1 MTTAPRWRCPAP
13 PATSPTRRMARRSP
27 PARSAT
33 PRRRWRRAG
42 STPAPR
48 TGAASTATGPT
59 SGSPRRTAACAATP
73 ARRSMRT
80 GRPAPAATRSR
91 ASPGLR
97 CRSPRGDDV
106 TLRLK
111 LFVLIAGVIIF
122 AMSGVTA
129 VALWRE
135 VQRGQELLRREGA
148 ALAATAA
155 GEASRWVRADGL
167 EPGGDEALRPVLE
180 GLTRGGQFDR
190 AWVVDRAGKIVAC
203 RSLTAAPCPE
213 GPPPSEFAAVDLP
226 LQSLARLVKPAS
238 IVATFWIVVGHVLT
252 AIFIR
257 QVTRPLV
264 RLSEAAESLAEERGV
279 RLDPPEDKEL
289 ADLVRAFNHMSA
301 RLEERRAENQRL
313 IAELEARVAQ
323 KTREVL
329 RADRL
334 ATLGGIAAGFA
345 HEIGNSLNVI
355 RGYGSVASRELPAE
369 SPVKSDVEA
378 IRREVTRAAG
388 LIERFLV
395 FARARTVHP
404 HAQPVAPI
412 VREAAEVVGPA
423 AAQANVERT
432 VEIPDGLPEVVA
444 DAELLRQAFLNLC
457 VNAIQ
462 AMQERGG
469 GRLAVRARREGDAV
483 VVEVADTGPGID
495 PETRAHVFEP
505 FYTTKANGTGLGLAI
520 VRQAAEAHGGSV
532 EVESALGAGATFRV
546 RLPAAGALEHEA
558 A

>member
-1 MTTAPRWRCPAP
+1 
-13 PATSPTRRMARRSP
+13 
-27 PARSAT
+27 
-33 PRRRWRRAG
+33 
-42 STPAPR
+42 
-48 TGAASTATGPT
+48 
-59 SGSPRRTAACAATP
+59 
-73 ARRSMRT
+73 
-80 GRPAPAATRSR
+80 
-91 ASPGLR
+91 
-97 CRSPRGDDV
+97 V

-155 GEASRWVRADGL
+155 AEASRWARADGL
-167 EPGGDEALRPVLE
+167 EPGGAEALRPVLE

-190 AWVVDRAGKIVAC
+190 AWVVDRAGKVVAC
-203 RSLTAAPCPE
+203 RSLTAATCPD

-226 LQSLARLVKPAS
+226 MQALARLVKPEGIVATAPVLRDGLVVGAVAVEFTHEEVVGNARDLAWGAS

-313 IAELEARVAQ
+313 IAELEGRVAQ

-355 RGYGSVASRELPAE
+355 RGYSSVAARELPGH
-369 SPVKSDVEA
+369 SPVKDDVEA
-378 IRREVTRAAG
+378 IRREVGRAAA

-404 HAQPVAPI
+404 HAQPIAPI

-423 AAQANVERT
+423 AAIAQVER
-432 VEIPDGLPEVVA
+432 VIELDEGLPEIVA

-457 VNAIQ
+457 VNAIH
-462 AMQERGG
+462 AMQEQGG
-469 GRLAVRARREGDAV
+469 GRLSVRARRDGEAV
-483 VVEVADTGPGID
+483 VVEVTDTGPGIQPD
-495 PETRAHVFEP
+495 VRDHVFEP
-505 FYTTKANGTGLGLAI
+505 FFTTKAQGTGLGLAI

-532 EVESALGAGATFRV
+532 EVESAPGAGATFRV
-546 RLPAAGALEHEA
+546 RLPAAPA
-558 A
+558 AAEPQSAGGSA

>member
-1 MTTAPRWRCPAP
+1 M
-13 PATSPTRRMARRSP
+13 
-27 PARSAT
+27 
-33 PRRRWRRAG
+33 
-42 STPAPR
+42 
-48 TGAASTATGPT
+48 
-59 SGSPRRTAACAATP
+59 
-73 ARRSMRT
+73 
-80 GRPAPAATRSR
+80 
-91 ASPGLR
+91 
-97 CRSPRGDDV
+97 

-111 LFVLIAGVIIF
+111 LFVLIAAVIIF

-148 ALAATAA
+148 AIAATAA
-155 GEASRWVRADGL
+155 ADASRWVRGDGLGL
-167 EPGGDEALRPVLE
+167 EPGGAEALRPVLE
-180 GLTRGGQFDR
+180 GLTRSGELDR
-190 AWVVDRAGKIVAC
+190 AWVVDRAGKVLAC
-203 RSLTAAPCPE
+203 RSLVEEPCPE
-213 GPPPSEFAAVDLP
+213 GAPPSEFRSVNLP
-226 LQSLARLVKPAS
+226 TQALARLLYPQGLVASAPIIRQGVVVGAVSVEFTHDEVVGNARDLAWGAS
-238 IVATFWIVVGHVLT
+238 IVAAFWIAIGHILT

-289 ADLVRAFNHMSA
+289 AELVRAFNHMSA
-301 RLEERRAENQRL
+301 RLEERRTENQRL

-345 HEIGNSLNVI
+345 HEIGNSLNVV
-355 RGYGSVASRELPAE
+355 RGYASVASRELPGE

-378 IRREVTRAAG
+378 IRREVARAAR

-404 HAQPVAPI
+404 HPQPIEPI

-423 AAQANVERT
+423 AAQAKVERT
-432 VEIPDGLPEVVA
+432 IEVEEGLPQVVA

-462 AMQERGG
+462 AMQDRGG
-469 GRLAVRARREGDAV
+469 GRLSVRARRDADAV
-483 VVEVADTGPGID
+483 VVEVTDTGPGIE
-495 PETRAHVFEP
+495 PEARAHVFEP
-505 FYTTKANGTGLGLAI
+505 FFTTKANGTGLGLAI

-532 EVESALGAGATFRV
+532 EVDSTPGAGATFRI
-546 RLPAAGALEHEA
+546 RLPAAPADAGAQSA
-558 A
+558 AGGTP

>member
-1 MTTAPRWRCPAP
+1 VVGAVSVEFTHEEVVGN
-13 PATSPTRRMARRSP
+13 AR
-27 PARSAT
+27 
-33 PRRRWRRAG
+33 
-42 STPAPR
+42 
-48 TGAASTATGPT
+48 
-59 SGSPRRTAACAATP
+59 
-73 ARRSMRT
+73 
-80 GRPAPAATRSR
+80 
-91 ASPGLR
+91 
-97 CRSPRGDDV
+97 D
-106 TLRLK
+106 
-111 LFVLIAGVIIF
+111 
-122 AMSGVTA
+122 
-129 VALWRE
+129 
-135 VQRGQELLRREGA
+135 
-148 ALAATAA
+148 LAW
-155 GEASRWVRADGL
+155 G
-167 EPGGDEALRPVLE
+167 
-180 GLTRGGQFDR
+180 
-190 AWVVDRAGKIVAC
+190 
-203 RSLTAAPCPE
+203 
-213 GPPPSEFAAVDLP
+213 
-226 LQSLARLVKPAS
+226 AS
-238 IVATFWIVVGHVLT
+238 IVAAFWIVVGHLLT

-355 RGYGSVASRELPAE
+355 RGYSSVAARELPGE
-369 SPVKSDVEA
+369 SPVKGDVEA
-378 IRREVTRAAG
+378 IRREVKRAAG

-404 HAQPVAPI
+404 HAQPLEPI

-423 AAQANVERT
+423 AALAKVERS
-432 VEIPDGLPEVVA
+432 VELEEGLPPVVA

-462 AMQERGG
+462 AMAEQGG
-469 GRLAVRARREGDAV
+469 GRLAVRARRDGDAV
-483 VVEVADTGPGID
+483 VVEVADSGPGID
-495 PETRAHVFEP
+495 AETRAHVFEP
-505 FYTTKANGTGLGLAI
+505 FFTTKANGTGLGLAI

-532 EVESALGAGATFRV
+532 EVESAPGAGAAFRI
-546 RLPAAGALEHEA
+546 RLPAAPTGEGEA
-558 A
+558 RSAAGGSS

>member
-1 MTTAPRWRCPAP
+1 
-13 PATSPTRRMARRSP
+13 
-27 PARSAT
+27 
-33 PRRRWRRAG
+33 
-42 STPAPR
+42 
-48 TGAASTATGPT
+48 
-59 SGSPRRTAACAATP
+59 
-73 ARRSMRT
+73 
-80 GRPAPAATRSR
+80 
-91 ASPGLR
+91 
-97 CRSPRGDDV
+97 V

-155 GEASRWVRADGL
+155 AEASRWVRADGL
-167 EPGGDEALRPVLE
+167 EPGGKEALAVVLE
-180 GLTRGGQFDR
+180 GLTRSGQLDR
-190 AWVVDRAGKIVAC
+190 TWVVDRGGKVLAC
-203 RSLTAAPCPE
+203 RSLTSEPCPD
-213 GPPPSEFAAVDLP
+213 GAPPSEFGAVDLP
-226 LQSLARLVKPAS
+226 IDALLRLVRPEG
-238 IVATFWIVVGHVLT
+238 IVASAPVLRDGVVVGAVSVDFTHDEVVGNARNLAWGASLVAFIWIVIGHLLT
-252 AIFIR
+252 ALFIR

-279 RLDPPEDKEL
+279 QLEPPEDKEL

-345 HEIGNSLNVI
+345 HEIGNSLHVI
-355 RGYGSVASRELPAE
+355 RGFSSAATRELPGDSA
-369 SPVKSDVEA
+369 VKGDVEA
-378 IRREVTRAAG
+378 IRREVGRAAS

-404 HAQPVAPI
+404 HSQPIDPI

-423 AAQANVERT
+423 AAQAKVERT
-432 VEIPDGLPEVVA
+432 VEIEDGLPLVEA

-462 AMQERGG
+462 AMAEQGG
-469 GRLAVRARREGDAV
+469 GRLSVRARREGEAV
-483 VVEVADTGPGID
+483 VVEVTDSGPGMSD
-495 PETRAHVFEP
+495 ETRAHVFEP
-505 FYTTKANGTGLGLAI
+505 FFTTKAAGTGLGLAI
-520 VRQAAEAHGGSV
+520 VRQAAEAHGGAV
-532 EVESALGAGATFRV
+532 EVESRPGAGATFRV
-546 RLPAAGALEHEA
+546 RLPAAA
-558 A
+558 AADEPPAASQGGSP